1 MRSLLMTYPKD
12 QETENRES
20 DEQNAVASGDYQTPV
35 DEEKRHTGYGNN
47 ETNAKPSS
55 IPESGNSD
63 VFTEGGPNQGTE
75 KR

>member
-1 MRSLLMTYPKD
+1 MTYPKD